1 MDQKRIDLKRTNR
14 SEDEIELIIEAKVR
28 IDEINRLK
36 Q

>member
-1 MDQKRIDLKRTNR
+1 MDHKRIDLKRTNR
-14 SEDEIELIIEAKVR
+14 FEDEIELIIEAKVR

>member
-14 SEDEIELIIEAKVR
+14 YEDEIDLRIEAKVR
-28 IDEINRLK
+28 IDEIYRLK

>member
-14 SEDEIELIIEAKVR
+14 FEDEIELIIKAKVR